1 MVNGKKESFND
12 MLDRLDEFIRF
23 TDDEVLDDKIKD
35 ALRQGININNIFI

>member
-1 MVNGKKESFND
+1 MINGKKESFTD